1 MWTVKES
8 GSNYWLK
15 IGGEWAF
22 IVEIHSSEAE
32 GFPLAEVVQTA
43 DSVAKVRCSGL
54 NLGSIAECR
63 QMASV
68 LNYAAAI
75 AANIEAYKELLKEG
89 EKPIDPYTQSLA
101 NAIAIEMSLLP
112 PELADNEKI
121 QIVIAK
127 VAELITQLA
136 KESYMKAVKSTSAI
150 RSVVTAAQWLYYQP
164 AVSDEIGVH
173 LTKATMMAIAGEVS
187 IDWSVDTKDNLATV
201 VMEGIEAALKARGVK
216 VG

>member
-1 MWTVKES
+1 MWTQEHD
-8 GSNYWLK
+8 SNYWLK
-15 IGGEWAF
+15 LGGEWAF
-22 IVEIHSSEAE
+22 VVEIHLSRAE
-32 GFPLAEVVQTA
+32 GFPLAEVVETA
-43 DSVAKVRCSGL
+43 DSGAKVRCSWL

-112 PELADNEKI
+112 SELPDNEKI
-121 QIVIAK
+121 QVVIAK

-173 LTKATMMAIAGEVS
+173 LKEATMMAIAGEVN
-187 IDWSVDTKDNLATV
+187 IDWSVDTKDNLAVV
-201 VMEGIEAALKARGVK
+201 VMEGIEAALRVRGVK

>member
-1 MWTVKES
+1 MWTQEHD
-8 GSNYWLK
+8 SNYWLK
-15 IGGEWAF
+15 IENEWAF
-22 IVEIHSSEAE
+22 AIEIHSERSES
-32 GFPLAEVVQTA
+32 GIPLVEMREKNSIVRIQYPKAVV
-43 DSVAKVRCSGL
+43 
-54 NLGSIAECR
+54 SIAECR

-112 PELADNEKI
+112 PELPDNEKI

-136 KESYMKAVKSTSAI
+136 KESCMKAVKSTSAV

-164 AVSDEIGVH
+164 VVSDEIGVH
-173 LTKATMMAIAGEVS
+173 LKEATMMAIAGEVN

-216 VG
+216 TG

>member
-1 MWTVKES
+1 MWTQEHD
-8 GSNYWLK
+8 SNFWLK

-22 IVEIHSSEAE
+22 VVEIHSSKAE
-32 GFPLAEVVQTA
+32 GFPLAEVVETA

-68 LNYAAAI
+68 LGYAAAI

-112 PELADNEKI
+112 PELPDNEKI
-121 QIVIAK
+121 QVVIAK

-164 AVSDEIGVH
+164 AVSGEIGVH
-173 LTKATMMAIAGEVS
+173 LKEATMMAIAGEVNV
-187 IDWSVDTKDNLATV
+187 DWSVDAKDNLATV

>member
-1 MWTVKES
+1 MWTIKES

-22 IVEIHSSEAE
+22 VVEIHSSEAE

-63 QMASV
+63 EMASV

-89 EKPIDPYTQSLA
+89 EKPIDAYTQALA

-112 PELADNEKI
+112 PELPDNEKI

-136 KESYMKAVKSTSAI
+136 KESYMKAVKSTSAV

-173 LTKATMMAIAGEVS
+173 LTKATMMAIAGEVN

>member
-1 MWTVKES
+1 
-8 GSNYWLK
+8 
-15 IGGEWAF
+15 
-22 IVEIHSSEAE
+22 
-32 GFPLAEVVQTA
+32 
-43 DSVAKVRCSGL
+43 
-54 NLGSIAECR
+54 
-63 QMASV
+63 MASV

-112 PELADNEKI
+112 HSLPNGEKI

-127 VAELITQLA
+127 VAELIAQLA
-136 KESYMKAVKSTSAI
+136 KESCMKAAASSTSVDEA
-150 RSVVTAAQWLYYQP
+150 VLTAAQWLYYQP
-164 AVSDEIGVH
+164 VISDEIGVH
-173 LTKATMMAIAGEVS
+173 LEKATLMAIAGEVN
-187 IDWSVDTKDNLATV
+187 IDWSVDVGNNLAVV

>member
-1 MWTVKES
+1 MWTQETD
-8 GSNYWLK
+8 SNYWLK

-22 IVEIHSSEAE
+22 VVEIHSSKAE
-32 GFPLAEVVQTA
+32 GFPLAEVVEMA
-43 DSVAKVRCSGL
+43 DSVVKVRYSGV

-68 LNYAAAI
+68 LGYAAAI

-89 EKPIDPYTQSLA
+89 EKPIDPYTQALA

-112 PELADNEKI
+112 PELPDNEKL
-121 QIVIAK
+121 QVVIVK

-136 KESYMKAVKSTSAI
+136 KESCLKAINSTSAVW
-150 RSVVTAAQWLYYQP
+150 SVITAAQWLYYQP
-164 AVSDEIGVH
+164 AISDEIGIH
-173 LTKATMMAIAGEVS
+173 LEKATMMAIAGEVN
-187 IDWSVDTKDNLATV
+187 IDWSVDVGNNLAVV